1 MVRIFAFAFDAQHFA
16 WTPIHSQSVIK
27 RRLSP
32 ARFFF
37 FTKNFVNFLLF
48 FLFFVRSRVVP
59 LANAQSAFVNTHA
72 TLFTLCAVA
81 CRILRLDFTSRVSGH
96 RCLQWLFAG
105 HALTWKA
112 SVWERSADRSRSK
125 KGKILEET
133 HDFIDPHS
141 DQSHSSIGFANWC
154 ANDISQV
161 NPGEPG

>member
-1 MVRIFAFAFDAQHFA
+1 MPSTWHD
-16 WTPIHSQSVIK
+16 TNSQSI
-27 RRLSP
+27 RRKTSIDACGNFKFLQKKKK
-32 ARFFF
+32 
-37 FTKNFVNFLLF
+37 KNLVG
-48 FLFFVRSRVVP
+48 FFVPSVP
-59 LANAQSAFVNTHA
+59 LADSQRALVNTHA
-72 TLFTLCAVA
+72 TLFTLCAIA
-81 CRILRLDFTSRVSGH
+81 CRVLRFNFTGRMCGH